1 MLTKKHVLLK
11 PVISIWDDK
20 CYIKNT
26 YWDKFQ
32 RVREDF
38 SETMTSKLK
47 VKRSSGDLIE
57 RQGRRTCHS
66 ERTTGCEI
74 TWKRV
79 QFAVLDLGRTA
90 LRVEAG
96 KVNRAPLIQ
105 RKA

>member
-1 MLTKKHVLLK
+1 MLTKKHMLVK

-20 CYIKNT
+20 CSIKNT

-38 SETMTSKLK
+38 PETMTSKLK
-47 VKRSSGDLIE
+47 VKRSSGDLIK

-74 TWKRV
+74 TWRRL
-79 QFAVLDLGRTA
+79 QFAILDLGGTA

-96 KVNRAPLIQ
+96 KVNRTLLIP
-105 RKA
+105 